1 MKAIICETP
10 NALAVVERDVPVRQP
25 GEVKIRIRRVGLCG
39 TDFHI
44 YTGNQPFLN
53 YPRIMGHEL
62 SGEIAEADAGSGFV
76 QGQIVTINP
85 YFPCGGCIACR
96 KGKPNC
102 CVNIQVMGVHI
113 DGGMTEFV
121 CVPEGAVVDAGGLSL
136 EQAAMVEF
144 LSIGAHAVRR
154 ARLEPEDRVL
164 VVGAGPI
171 GIAAALFAR
180 LAGANV
186 CLIDTVAQRLGYA
199 ADQLDF
205 DKVAVVDEALPQW
218 LSAQTDG
225 EGFDCVF
232 DATGNARAI
241 ESGFRHV
248 CHGGRYVL
256 ISVVKDTISFSDP
269 EFHKR
274 EMELLGSRNATHD
287 DFRYVIECIRGGLI
301 PTDRLNTHTFELED
315 MPRMVPYYIENL
327 GTVLKAIGRL

>member
-1 MKAIICETP
+1 MKAIVCETP
-10 NALAVVERDVPVRQP
+10 RSLAVVERERPVRKP
-25 GEVKIRIRRVGLCG
+25 GDVMVRIRRVGLCG

-44 YTGNQPFLN
+44 YTGNQPYLN

-62 SGEIAEADAGSGFV
+62 SGEVAEADPKSGFV
-76 QGQIVTINP
+76 PGQIVTINP
-85 YFPCGGCIACR
+85 YLPCGTCIACR
-96 KGKPNC
+96 KEKPNC
-102 CVNIQVMGVHI
+102 CVNIRVMGVHI

-121 CVPEGAVVDAGGLSL
+121 CVPEGAIVDADGLSL

-144 LSIGAHAVRR
+144 LAIGAHAVRR
-154 ARLEPEDRVL
+154 AGLESAERVL

-180 LAGANV
+180 LAGAKV
-186 CLIDTVAQRLGYA
+186 SLIDTVAQRLGYA
-199 ADQLDF
+199 VDKMDF
-205 DKVAVVDEALPQW
+205 QHVAVVDEGLPQW
-218 LSAQTDG
+218 LSAQTAG

-232 DATGNARAI
+232 DATGTARAI
-241 ESGFRHV
+241 EAGFNHV

-274 EMELLGSRNATHD
+274 EMALIGSRNATRQ
-287 DFRYVIECIRGGLI
+287 DFSHVIDSIRKGLI

-315 MPRMVPYYIENL
+315 MPSMVPYYIENL